1 MPRSRTG
8 ALVIAALLF
17 LLPKAGAAHDFP
29 TSHID
34 LQWTGEYFL
43 ARATVHAIDLA
54 HDLGPS
60 APEDSLLDREFLA
73 RSAGPIFSLISGRLL
88 LIVDG
93 TSIPGS
99 PEGLVPDTANRS
111 ITAVLRYPLEYKPR
125 TLEVRGLLFPYDP
138 LHITLF
144 DVHQEGQV
152 IVEDFFNKDRPVVS
166 VPLSGQ
172 RKVFDVVKRFTGA
185 GIHHIFIGPDH
196 ILFILGLLLLG
207 GSFGRLFKI
216 VTSFTLAHSITLT
229 LASLDIVNPPRRIVE
244 PLIALSIVYVGLDN
258 LRASSGRRDPRA
270 LLAFAFGF
278 VHGFG
283 FASVLKEFG
292 IPAAHLGWALFA
304 FNFGV
309 EIGQACIVGIAAPI
323 LALTRA
329 RLPRQAPRIVQIG
342 SIAIA
347 LAGTWWFVERTFL
360 SM

>member
-1 MPRSRTG
+1 M
-8 ALVIAALLF
+8 
-17 LLPKAGAAHDFP
+17 
-29 TSHID
+29 
-34 LQWTGEYFL
+34 QWTGDHFL
-43 ARATVHAIDLA
+43 ARATIHVIDLA

-60 APEDSLLDREFLA
+60 APEDSLLDRDFLA
-73 RSAGPIFSLISGRLL
+73 RSASPILALVSGRLTL
-88 LIVDG
+88 SAEGSV
-93 TSIPGS
+93 IPGS
-99 PEGLVPDTANRS
+99 LEGLVPDTANRS
-111 ITAVLRYPLEYKPR
+111 VTVVMRYPFPHKPS
-125 TLEVRGLLFPYDP
+125 TVEVRGLLFPYDP

-152 IVEDFFNKDRPVVS
+152 IVEDFFNKDRPVVN
-166 VPLSGQ
+166 VAFGEK
-172 RKVFDVVKRFTGA
+172 RKVFEVVHRFTGA

-207 GSFGRLFKI
+207 GSVGRLLKI

-229 LASLDIVNPPRRIVE
+229 LATLDILNPPAKLVE

-258 LRASSGRRDPRA
+258 LRASAGRRDPRA
-270 LLAFAFGF
+270 LLAFSFGF

-283 FASVLKEFG
+283 FASVLKQFG

-323 LALTRA
+323 LALIRA

-342 SIAIA
+342 SIGIA
-347 LAGTWWFVERTFL
+347 LAGAWWFVERTFL